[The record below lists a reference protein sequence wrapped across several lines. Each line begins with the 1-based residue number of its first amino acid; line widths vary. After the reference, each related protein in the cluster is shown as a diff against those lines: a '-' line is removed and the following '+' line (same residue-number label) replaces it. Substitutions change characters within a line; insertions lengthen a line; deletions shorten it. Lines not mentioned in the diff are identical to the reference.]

1 MWNETVIMTGICGG
15 SESVLPVGIAWSKG
29 CMFEFWQG
37 RQENFLLQSQL
48 CVLTLILCLFH
59 PCVTAVAHKRPWSFC
74 KKCRW
79 PVTPKHAYNLDPT
92 KSEWAVYAAVQA
104 RSGNLSVNELIR
116 NSSGNTWSQS
126 SQLTQPMWTDPGLK
140 SGVSVRGLM
149 LNILPKSLHMKM

>member
-1 MWNETVIMTGICGG
+1 M
-15 SESVLPVGIAWSKG
+15 LPSIEGLGV
-29 CMFEFWQG
+29 
-37 RQENFLLQSQL
+37 RQKRRENFLLQSKHSVFTIIR
-48 CVLTLILCLFH
+48 CPFH
-59 PCVTAVAHKRPWSFC
+59 PSVTAVARKRPRSFGK

-79 PVTPKHAYNLDPT
+79 QVTPKHAYNLDPT

>member
-1 MWNETVIMTGICGG
+1 MCLFWQEISVCVCMWNETVIMTGICGG

-79 PVTPKHAYNLDPT
+79 QVTPKHAYTLT
-92 KSEWAVYAAVQA
+92 QRSRCGLTVQA
-104 RSGNLSVNELIR
+104 LCGSLSENKPTPTCQGTFSHSNPSSLSRFGLI
-116 NSSGNTWSQS
+116 
-126 SQLTQPMWTDPGLK
+126 LA
-140 SGVSVRGLM
+140 
-149 LNILPKSLHMKM
+149 